1 MPAGSRRLSIL
12 QIRLKTKETRMDWK
26 DVAAKLVSLGAPML
40 GTALGGPL
48 GGMAGKIVAD
58 AFGAATATPDAVHAA
73 ITDKAAD
80 LKIAAE
86 AAQKAEAEWM
96 TALTEIGK
104 QQVTE
109 VGETMRAESISDDL
123 LQRWWRPLYA
133 LELSLI
139 ECPAFA
145 LTMLHALWVGHD
157 VGIAGFASL
166 SGLLMTY
173 FGARF
178 GVLGVYVSGRTR
190 EKQTAMTGEDAPS
203 VIGAVV
209 KAVTRKR

>member
-1 MPAGSRRLSIL
+1 
-12 QIRLKTKETRMDWK
+12 MDWTT
-26 DVAAKLVSLGAPML
+26 VAAKVISLGAPML
-40 GTALGGPL
+40 GSALGGPL
-48 GGMAGKIVAD
+48 GGMAGKVLAD
-58 AFGAATATPDAVHAA
+58 AFGAAASTPEAVHAA
-73 ITDKAAD
+73 ISDKAAD
-80 LKIAAE
+80 LKLAAE
-86 AAQKAEAEWM
+86 AAQKAESEW
-96 TALTEIGK
+96 TSALAEIGK
-104 QQVTE
+104 SQIGE
-109 VGETMRAESISDDL
+109 IGETMRAEAASEDV

-145 LTMLHALWVGHD
+145 ITVLHALWNGHD
-157 VGIAGFASL
+157 AGINGLANL

-203 VIGAVV
+203 ILGTVL
-209 KAVTRKR
+209 KAVARKR

>member
-1 MPAGSRRLSIL
+1 MD
-12 QIRLKTKETRMDWK
+12 MDWK
-26 DVAAKLVSLGAPML
+26 DVAAKVVSLGAPML

-58 AFGAATATPDAVHAA
+58 AFGAAAATPDAVHAA
-73 ITDKAAD
+73 ITDKTAD
-80 LKIAAE
+80 LKLAAE
-86 AAQKAEAEWM
+86 AAEKAESEWM
-96 TALTEIGK
+96 AALADIGK
-104 QQVTE
+104 QQVSE
-109 VGETMRAESISDDL
+109 VGETMRAESASGDV
-123 LQRWWRPLYA
+123 LQRWWRPFYA
-133 LELSLI
+133 LELSLV

-145 LTMLHALWVGHD
+145 LTMLHALWIGHD
-157 VGIAGFASL
+157 PGINGFANL

-203 VIGAVV
+203 IIGAVV
-209 KAVTRKR
+209 KAVAKRH

>member
-1 MPAGSRRLSIL
+1 MD
-12 QIRLKTKETRMDWK
+12 MDWK
-26 DVAAKLVSLGAPML
+26 DVAAKVVSLGAPML
-40 GTALGGPL
+40 GSALGGPL
-48 GGMAGKIVAD
+48 GGMAGKVLAD
-58 AFGAATATPDAVHAA
+58 AFGAAAATPEAVHTA
-73 ITDKAAD
+73 ISDKAAD

-86 AAQKAEAEWM
+86 AAQRAESEWM
-96 TALTEIGK
+96 SALAEIGK
-104 QQVTE
+104 QQVSE
-109 VGETMRAESISDDL
+109 IGQTMRTEAASEDM

-145 LTMLHALWVGHD
+145 LTLLHALWNGHEA
-157 VGIAGFASL
+157 GINGLANL

-190 EKQTAMTGEDAPS
+190 EKQSALTREEQPS
-203 VIGAVV
+203 IVGTVLKAVV
-209 KAVTRKR
+209 RNR

>member
-1 MPAGSRRLSIL
+1 
-12 QIRLKTKETRMDWK
+12 MDWTN
-26 DVAAKLVSLGAPML
+26 VAARVVSLGAPML

-48 GGMAGKIVAD
+48 GGMAGKVLAD
-58 AFGAATATPDAVHAA
+58 AFGAAAATPEAVHAA

-80 LKIAAE
+80 LKLAAE
-86 AAQKAEAEWM
+86 AARNAEREWM
-96 TALTEIGK
+96 TALAEIGK
-104 QQVTE
+104 AQVSE
-109 VGETMRAESISDDL
+109 IGETMRAEATSEDA

-145 LTMLHALWVGHD
+145 ITVLHALWNGHD
-157 VGIAGFASL
+157 AGINGFANL

-190 EKQTAMTGEDAPS
+190 EKQAAITGEEAPS
-203 VIGAVV
+203 IVGTVIRAV
-209 KAVTRKR
+209 ARKR

>member
-1 MPAGSRRLSIL
+1 MD
-12 QIRLKTKETRMDWK
+12 MDWK
-26 DVAAKLVSLGAPML
+26 DVAAKVVGLGAPML

-48 GGMAGKIVAD
+48 GGMAGKVLAD
-58 AFGAATATPDAVHAA
+58 AFGAAAATPDAVHTA
-73 ITDKAAD
+73 ITDKTAD
-80 LKIAAE
+80 LKVAAE
-86 AAQKAEAEWM
+86 AAQKAESQWM
-96 TALTEIGK
+96 SALAEIGK
-104 QQVTE
+104 AQVTE
-109 VGETMRAESISDDL
+109 IGETMRAEAASEDL

-145 LTMLHALWVGHD
+145 LTLLHALWNGHEA
-157 VGIAGFASL
+157 GINGLANL

-190 EKQTAMTGEDAPS
+190 EKQTAVTGEDTPS
-203 VIGAVV
+203 VVGTVL
-209 KAVTRKR
+209 KAATRRR

>member
-1 MPAGSRRLSIL
+1 M
-12 QIRLKTKETRMDWK
+12 EMDWK
-26 DVAAKLVSLGAPML
+26 DVAAKVVSLGAPML

-48 GGMAGKIVAD
+48 GGMAGKVLAD
-58 AFGAATATPDAVHAA
+58 AFGAAAATPEAVHAA
-73 ITDKAAD
+73 ISDKAEN
-80 LKIAAE
+80 LKLAAE
-86 AAQKAEAEWM
+86 AAQKAENEWM
-96 TALTEIGK
+96 SALAEIGK
-104 QQVTE
+104 QQVSE
-109 VGETMRAESISDDL
+109 VGETMRAEAASEDV

-145 LTMLHALWVGHD
+145 LTVLHALWSGHD
-157 VGIAGFASL
+157 VGINGLANL

-190 EKQTAMTGEDAPS
+190 EKQAAITGEDAPS
-203 VIGAVV
+203 IIGTVV
-209 KAVTRKR
+209 KAVARKR

>member
-1 MPAGSRRLSIL
+1 
-12 QIRLKTKETRMDWK
+12 MDWTT
-26 DVAAKLVSLGAPML
+26 VAAKVIGLGAPML
-40 GTALGGPL
+40 GSALGGPL
-48 GGMAGKIVAD
+48 GGLAGKMLAD
-58 AFGAATATPDAVHAA
+58 AFGAAAATPEAVHAA

-80 LKIAAE
+80 LKLAAE
-86 AAQKAEAEWM
+86 AAQKAESEWM
-96 TALTEIGK
+96 TTLAEIGK
-104 QQVTE
+104 AQVSE
-109 VGETMRAESISDDL
+109 VGETMRAEAASEDV

-145 LTMLHALWVGHD
+145 ITLLHALWIGHD
-157 VGIAGFASL
+157 AGINGLANL

-203 VIGAVV
+203 IVGTVLKAVV
-209 KAVTRKR
+209 KARK

>member
-1 MPAGSRRLSIL
+1 
-12 QIRLKTKETRMDWK
+12 MDWT
-26 DVAAKLVSLGAPML
+26 DVAAKLVKLGAPML

-58 AFGAATATPDAVHAA
+58 AFGAAAATPEAVETAMA
-73 ITDKAAD
+73 DKTSD
-80 LKIAAE
+80 LRIAAE
-86 AAQKAEAEWM
+86 AAQQAEAAWM
-96 TALTEIGK
+96 TALAEIGK
-104 QQVTE
+104 TQVSE
-109 VGETMRAESISDDL
+109 VGETMRTEAASEDV

-145 LTMLHALWVGHD
+145 LTLLHALWSGHES
-157 VGIAGFASL
+157 GINGFANL

-190 EKQTAMTGEDAPS
+190 EKQAAMTGEEVPS
-203 VIGAVV
+203 IVGTVLRSVA
-209 KAVTRKR
+209 RKP

>member
-1 MPAGSRRLSIL
+1 
-12 QIRLKTKETRMDWK
+12 MDWTT
-26 DVAAKLVSLGAPML
+26 VAAKLVSLGAPML
-40 GTALGGPL
+40 GSALGGPL
-48 GGMAGKIVAD
+48 GGMAGKLVAD
-58 AFGAATATPDAVHAA
+58 AFGAAAATPDAVHAA

-80 LKIAAE
+80 LKLAAE
-86 AAQKAEAEWM
+86 AAQKAESEWM
-96 TALTEIGK
+96 AALAEIGK
-104 QQVTE
+104 AQVSE
-109 VGETMRAESISDDL
+109 VGETMRTEAASEDV

-145 LTMLHALWVGHD
+145 LTILHALWNGHD
-157 VGIAGFASL
+157 AGINGLANL

-190 EKQTAMTGEDAPS
+190 EKQSAITGEDTPS
-203 VIGAVV
+203 IVGTVL
-209 KAVTRKR
+209 KAVARKR

>member
-1 MPAGSRRLSIL
+1 MD
-12 QIRLKTKETRMDWK
+12 MDWK
-26 DVAAKLVSLGAPML
+26 DVAAKVVSLGAPML

-58 AFGAATATPDAVHAA
+58 AFGAAAATPDAVHAA
-73 ITDKAAD
+73 ITDKTAD
-80 LKIAAE
+80 LKLATEAAE
-86 AAQKAEAEWM
+86 KAESEWM
-96 TALTEIGK
+96 AALADIGK
-104 QQVTE
+104 QQVSE
-109 VGETMRAESISDDL
+109 VGETMRAESASGDV
-123 LQRWWRPLYA
+123 LQRWWRPFYA
-133 LELSLI
+133 LELSLV

-145 LTMLHALWVGHD
+145 LTMLHALWIGHD
-157 VGIAGFASL
+157 PGINGFANL

-203 VIGAVV
+203 IIGAVV
-209 KAVTRKR
+209 KAVAKRH